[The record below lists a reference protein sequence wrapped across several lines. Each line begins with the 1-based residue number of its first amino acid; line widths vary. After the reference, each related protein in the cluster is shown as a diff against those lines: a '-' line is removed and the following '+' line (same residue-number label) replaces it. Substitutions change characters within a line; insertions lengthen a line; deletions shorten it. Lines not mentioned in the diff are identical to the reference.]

1 MNVIVEPL
9 SRLLAW
15 LNAAFAQL
23 PLPAAI
29 SSYALALIA
38 IAVIVKVVTYPLT
51 RSQMR
56 SMRAMQ
62 EVQPQL
68 RELQRLHKGDRDALA
83 KKQMELYRE
92 RGVNPFGGC
101 LPLLIQMPVLFGLFR
116 ATNLLSSEISG
127 ERFLWIND
135 LSTPEP
141 LPTGDPAGIPLLLIL
156 LVASQFAYQK
166 FLTPPTTGG
175 DAQSEMMA
183 SMTKFMPL
191 MFAFFFFSLPAGVL
205 LYYTAFNVASLVQQ
219 VSLNRSLASQ
229 AAALPVVATVA
240 VGAGSEEPGK
250 PEKVENDATNKRKRR
265 SKKR

>member
-9 SRLLAW
+9 SRFLAW
-15 LNAAFAQL
+15 LNDAFAQL
-23 PLPAAI
+23 PLPEAI

-38 IAVIVKVVTYPLT
+38 IAVVVKVVTYPLT

-116 ATNLLSSEISG
+116 ATNLLSAEITG
-127 ERFLWIND
+127 ERFLWIKD
-135 LSTPEP
+135 LSLPEP
-141 LPTGDPAGIPLLLIL
+141 LPWGVPAGIPLLLIL
-156 LVASQFAYQK
+156 LVLSQFAYQK
-166 FLTPPTTGG
+166 FLTPPTQGG
-175 DAQSEMMA
+175 DPQSEMMA

-191 MFAFFFFSLPAGVL
+191 LFAFFFYKLNAGVL

-219 VSLNRSLASQ
+219 LSLNRSLAARASDP
-229 AAALPVVATVA
+229 LPVA
-240 VGAGSEEPGK
+240 VVTDGVSSDEPGK
-250 PEKVENDATNKRKRR
+250 PEKADNEPTIKRKRR
-265 SKKR
+265 PKKR

>member
-1 MNVIVEPL
+1 MNAIVEPL

-29 SSYALALIA
+29 SSYALALIS

-68 RELQRLHKGDRDALA
+68 RELQRLHKGDRDTLA

-101 LPLLIQMPVLFGLFR
+101 LPLIIQMPVLFGLFR
-116 ATNLLSSEISG
+116 ATNLLSSEIAG
-127 ERFLWIND
+127 ERFLWIKD
-135 LSTPEP
+135 LSSPEP
-141 LPTGDPAGIPLLLIL
+141 LPMGDPAGIPFLLIL
-156 LVASQFAYQK
+156 LVLSQFAYQK

-191 MFAFFFFSLPAGVL
+191 LFAFFFYQLDAGVL
-205 LYYTAFNVASLVQQ
+205 LYYTAFNVASLIQQ
-219 VSLNRSLASQ
+219 VSLNRSLASR
-229 AAALPVVATVA
+229 ALAQPVVSAVA
-240 VGAGSEEPGK
+240 NGVASAEPDK
-250 PEKVENDATNKRKRR
+250 PEKVQNDPTNKRKRR